1 MYGAGAVA
9 LIFVPLT
16 VTAAPSPFGQA
27 AGEGNVPKLCAVE
40 QLSLAGC
47 AYALRLIKNAE
58 SIGKYLK
65 KVVFNNQVVRI
76 LKYSLFRK
84 TIGI

>member
-47 AYALRLIKNAE
+47 ANAIALNSSNDI
-58 SIGKYLK
+58 
-65 KVVFNNQVVRI
+65 RI
-76 LKYSLFRK
+76 ENLNVSSLNGSRK
-84 TIGI
+84 

>member
-16 VTAAPSPFGQA
+16 VTVEPIPLGQA
-27 AGEGNVPKLCAVE
+27 AGLGNVPKLCAVE

-47 AYALRLIKNAE
+47 AYAIALNSSNDI
-58 SIGKYLK
+58 
-65 KVVFNNQVVRI
+65 RI
-76 LKYSLFRK
+76 ENLNVSSLNGSRK
-84 TIGI
+84 

>member
-1 MYGAGAVA
+1 VYGAGAVA
-9 LIFVPLT
+9 LIVVPLK

-47 AYALRLIKNAE
+47 ANAIALN
-58 SIGKYLK
+58 SI
-65 KVVFNNQVVRI
+65 NDIRI
-76 LKYSLFRK
+76 ENLNVSSLNGSRK
-84 TIGI
+84 